1 MLVNLNLN
9 ERKPMSTTLFGR
21 YSQFED
27 GLIRQFHAHPL
38 YRSFHKLS
46 RGQFINYLLQIGFIA
61 QNFVKWYE
69 TAKLGMQSET
79 AREVIRHILRD
90 EIPQSGFTHQDDRLY
105 DLTLIGVSTEQV
117 RNVVPSGVTCRTIE
131 RLYEL
136 VRYPQ
141 EDYDLRVMITLRV
154 AGEVLVAEQYQHIVR
169 YMRVNFGIQPSQSRF
184 YFPHWKHD
192 LKGAKS
198 EGSAGHTDSFDQLL
212 ESMLTDERKLEVAMD
227 AARKAFQAR
236 SGIHDQFVRK
246 PSRILLQTVTAVVAL
261 VLTMFIGTSLY
272 QKVTKPS
279 YYQFLSTLDPKAR
292 SFYLDLEIALIRR
305 AQSGID
311 VQNLHRIGTAK
322 YASEVWGD
330 WP

>member
-1 MLVNLNLN
+1 
-9 ERKPMSTTLFGR
+9 MSTTLFSR

-38 YRSFHKLS
+38 YRTFHKLS
-46 RGQFINYLLQIGFIA
+46 KEQYMNYLLQIGFIA

-69 TAKLGMQSET
+69 TAKLGMVSEE
-79 AREVIRHILRD
+79 AREVVRHILRD
-90 EIPQSGFTHQDDRLY
+90 EIPQNGPTHQDDRLY
-105 DLTLIGVSTEQV
+105 DLNLIGVSTEQV
-117 RNVVPSGVTCRTIE
+117 RNVIPSAVTHRTIQ

-136 VRYPQ
+136 VRYQ
-141 EDYDLRVMITLRV
+141 QDDYDLRVMITLRV

-169 YMRVNFGIQPSQSRF
+169 YMGVNFGIRPSQSRF

-198 EGSAGHTDSFDQLL
+198 EGGAGHTDSFDQLL

-227 AARKAFQAR
+227 VAQKAFEAR

-246 PSRILLQTVTAVVAL
+246 PSRVVLQTGSVVVAL
-261 VLTMFIGTSLY
+261 VLAMFMGTSLY
-272 QKVTKPS
+272 QKTTRPS
-279 YYQFLSTLDPKAR
+279 YYEFLATLDPQAR
-292 SFYLDLEIALIRR
+292 NFYLDLEISLIKR
-305 AQSGID
+305 AQAGID
-311 VQNLHRIGTAK
+311 VQNLQRIHTAE

>member
-1 MLVNLNLN
+1 
-9 ERKPMSTTLFGR
+9 MSTTLFGR

-27 GLIRQFHAHPL
+27 GLIRQFHSHML

-46 RGQFINYLLQIGFIA
+46 KEQFINYLLQIGFIA

-69 TAKLGMQSET
+69 TAKLGMQSEE

-90 EIPQSGFTHQDDRLY
+90 EIPQQGSTHQDDRLH
-105 DLTLIGVSTEQV
+105 DLNLIGVSTERV
-117 RNVVPSGVTCRTIE
+117 RNVVPSTITRRTID
-131 RLYEL
+131 RLYKL
-136 VRYPQ
+136 VQYPQ
-141 EDYDLRVMITLRV
+141 DEYDLRVMITLRV

-227 AARKAFQAR
+227 AAKKAFEAR

-246 PSRILLQTVTAVVAL
+246 PSLVLLQTVCAIAVL
-261 VLTMFIGTSLY
+261 ILTMFVGTSLY
-272 QKVTKPS
+272 QKAKEPS
-279 YYQFLSTLDPKAR
+279 YYQFLATLDPQAR
-292 SFYLDLEIALIRR
+292 NFYLDLEITFIKR
-305 AQSGID
+305 AQAGID
-311 VQNLHRIGTAK
+311 VKNLHRIGTSK
-322 YASEVWGD
+322 YASDVWGD